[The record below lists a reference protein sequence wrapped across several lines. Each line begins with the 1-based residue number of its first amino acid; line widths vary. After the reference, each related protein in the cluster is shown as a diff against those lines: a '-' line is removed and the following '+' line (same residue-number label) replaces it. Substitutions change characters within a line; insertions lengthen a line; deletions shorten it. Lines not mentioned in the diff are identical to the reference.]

1 MVMTIVAAVIG
12 LVLGTGVGYA
22 LWQSAMKKKG
32 ALMIAEAK
40 KEAEQIKKDRI
51 LEAKREIPKP
61 QGGARKSCKQARPT
75 VGAASEL
82 FP

>member
-12 LVLGTGVGYA
+12 LALGTGVGYA

-51 LEAKREIPKP
+51 LEAKEKFLNLKEEHER
-61 QGGARKSCKQARPT
+61 A
-75 VGAASEL
+75 
-82 FP
+82 

>member
-51 LEAKREIPKP
+51 LEAKEKFLNFKEEHER
-61 QGGARKSCKQARPT
+61 A
-75 VGAASEL
+75 VN
-82 FP
+82 